1 MPLRGPGRY
10 PAPVPAPLHWAHS
23 SSAPTTSFA
32 QVNIYQAPTYCL
44 AKPKCYD
51 RHMRF
56 YPRNASFFIYYL
68 CDFGQ
73 IIPLS
78 LSFLTGHR
86 HDNRWVVVNE
96 AMHDKAL
103 AHCPATLQKKG
114 FPFILNSQTFPNVSR
129 KPNLETPPFLLF
141 VCMLPNQR
149 QAMAGRLFPLRV
161 PAALRGL
168 LSAGLMVGGG
178 GS

>member
-32 QVNIYQAPTYCL
+32 QVNIYQAPTYYL

-96 AMHDKAL
+96 VMHDKAL
-103 AHCPATLQKKG
+103 AHCPATNVGNITKERVPIHLEQSDLSKCLPETQPG
-114 FPFILNSQTFPNVSR
+114 DSSFSPICVHASQSTSR
-129 KPNLETPPFLLF
+129 F
-141 VCMLPNQR
+141 LPNSASLMR
-149 QAMAGRLFPLRV
+149 GGR
-161 PAALRGL
+161 
-168 LSAGLMVGGG
+168 
-178 GS
+178 GSFRKD